1 MERRCRRWRRARRKP
16 VRPRRV
22 PVAVPVTDR
31 TRTSSHRRPSTA
43 GRSHLTQSCSLL
55 DRYRPELPRHAV
67 SQLGP
72 VLEHWAQLTDW
83 VDCVFSFLPLDQCH
97 QVLLSFRSS
106 LCWSWRA
113 ICVRQPSKEL
123 GYSRFW
129 LVTGTWFLIWF
140 DFVGPPTQSGPVDG
154 GAEDDDAGV
163 GVGQRRRIGADA
175 ADALQDA
182 ARTLQGGQGFHRRL
196 PRLSRPPLNADSAH
210 FWDSGDSLQDALA
223 WWGFQRASSRCFF
236 LYAVD
241 DSWDARDSFRPSRL
255 FQGFSSRFFWGFDQS
270 RGCTVFFYVPFF
282 WNVHETSLEANEGN
296 RQTDKK
302 ELREERAKKEKKKQ
316 TNKRMKWIQTNRIV
330 DDWCCVFLLICAMLY
345 VVFEFR
351 VSVLP
356 HSINKTVSPHSNGS
370 SIVDCFFLFTASIK
384 LPSLSE
390 LWRHFGFPVIGGQW
404 EAPNRFRRWLK
415 KLFLFT
421 ASIELPSLSELWR
434 HFGCPVI
441 GGQWEAPNRFRR
453 WLNKLRPFDEVPS
466 GIEWLICIRDR
477 HILMGF

>member
-83 VDCVFSFLPLDQCH
+83 VDCVFSLLPLDQCH

-140 DFVGPPTQSGPVDG
+140 CWTANPVW
-154 GAEDDDAGV
+154 ACW
-163 GVGQRRRIGADA
+163 RRRRGWRRRRRRRPAPPNRCGCCGCSPRCRAYPSRRPRIPSTPST
-175 ADALQDA
+175 
-182 ARTLQGGQGFHRRL
+182 TLSAPSERRL
-196 PRLSRPPLNADSAH
+196 RPLLGFRRFSAGC
-210 FWDSGDSLQDALA
+210 SGLMRIPASLFEMLFLVRRRRFLGCQRFVPALA
-223 WWGFQRASSRCFF
+223 TISGILVKILLRIRPIQRMHCIF
-236 LYAVD
+236 LR
-241 DSWDARDSFRPSRL
+241 SLFLERPRNVP
-255 FQGFSSRFFWGFDQS
+255 
-270 RGCTVFFYVPFF
+270 RGDRRKSP
-282 WNVHETSLEANEGN
+282 N
-296 RQTDKK
+296 RQKRVAWRTS
-302 ELREERAKKEKKKQ
+302 EEREKK
-316 TNKRMKWIQTNRIV
+316 TNKQKNEWIQTNRIV